1 MLSSGHKTKGG
12 RRTRENKLWKAGVV
26 RWNVGDGDGVGALCR
41 RPGLGLVFFGPKY
54 RQLMVTLC
62 NPAIA

>member
-12 RRTRENKLWKAGVV
+12 RRTRKNKLSKAGVV

-41 RPGLGLVFFGPKY
+41 RPGLGFSLLRPEKQPINGKV
-54 RQLMVTLC
+54 M
-62 NPAIA
+62 